1 MLYVSG
7 SSGAQFDERA
17 RQLCGCEDIV
27 SAVVENVNLA
37 ASVPS

>member
-17 RQLCGCEDIV
+17 RQLRESEDIISV
-27 SAVVENVNLA
+27 IVENA
-37 ASVPS
+37 AGAVA